1 MSLDMYKTPA
11 QKCNWHAIEAL
22 ICHLKTNH
30 GKVDSAFWSDKL
42 FEVHCSRI
50 ERGKRNSTVTTLYLS
65 LVSNYNNPSNEL
77 PSLLLAPN
85 KSATTIFINRID
97 LDLNSTPDLSDLVS
111 VLASNRTM
119 KYMYLTHGPGRGDIW
134 PIVRH
139 CLDHATLEYIQV
151 FERGSIRDTTLEAQ
165 VKSDTTQTA
174 KRIRIEGDG
183 DVDGALTFML
193 NHLTGHTVVTDLIL
207 QTSRSGDT
215 SLPHSL
221 FAFLE
226 SSTTQI
232 SRPILT
238 GFRMSEDTWTALRQS
253 IQSTDCHSLL
263 LSGCTFDDNAT
274 ADFVQTIG
282 SVVRFLCLSTKFGG
296 VNAFGQHPLETI
308 YAELLMAKDTPL
320 EYLRV
325 NGLRSEAAGRVFRGL
340 AALHSNDV
348 QVKQLLLDFL
358 YPEEITIL
366 GTLLPFFIKLQ
377 SLTVDGN
384 TSGSTSTILAAFRQ
398 NGSLWEVKM
407 DGDSET
413 MYEERRMLDA
423 YCNRNRMGPKILCN
437 LENDDSSFFLVPT
450 LFRLAQHAP
459 RMAPNT
465 ILIGLLASKQSVPGR
480 KVKRADH
487 HKTRQMQKSVMDSA
501 SPEKTATDSTS
512 GNPGFISTD
521 KENEQGWLS
530 GCLLA

>member
-65 LVSNYNNPSNEL
+65 LVSNCNNPSNEL

-85 KSATTIFINRID
+85 KSATLFINRID
-97 LDLNSTPDLSDLVS
+97 LDLNSTLDSSDLVS
-111 VLASNRTM
+111 GLASDRTM
-119 KYMYLTHGPGRGDIW
+119 KYMYLTHGPGQGDLW
-134 PIVRH
+134 PIALH
-139 CLDHATLEYIQV
+139 CLGHATLEYIQV
-151 FERGSIRDTTLEAQ
+151 FERGSIRDTTLEVQ
-165 VKSDTTQTA
+165 VKSDTRQTA

-226 SSTTQI
+226 FSKTQI
-232 SRPILT
+232 SRLILT
-238 GFRMSEDTWTALRQS
+238 GFRMSKDTWTALRQS

-263 LSGCTFDDNAT
+263 LSGCTFDDDTT

-282 SVVRFLCLSTKFGG
+282 SVVRFLCLSSEFGG

-308 YAELLMAKDTPL
+308 YAELLIAKDTPL

-340 AALHSNDV
+340 AALHSSVV

-358 YPEEITIL
+358 YPEEITL
-366 GTLLPFFIKLQ
+366 LRTLLPFFIKLQ

-407 DGDSET
+407 GGDSET

-423 YCNRNRMGPKILCN
+423 YCNRNQMGPKILGN
-437 LENDDSSFFLVPT
+437 LENDDSSLFLVPT
-450 LFRLAQHAP
+450 LFCLAQHAP
-459 RMAPNT
+459 RLAPNT

-480 KVKRADH
+480 EGKQADRH
-487 HKTRQMQKSVMDSA
+487 
-501 SPEKTATDSTS
+501 
-512 GNPGFISTD
+512 
-521 KENEQGWLS
+521 
-530 GCLLA
+530 